1 MRVHTSIPWGKSVHK
16 THVVPSIVI
25 DAFVT
30 RRHYGLKRLHVFK
43 PCTINLSFCARPV
56 AVPYGPS
63 IGNDCHCCAERKM
76 IRSLM
81 LQASRRGVG
90 AANFPSWIHRK
101 YGDFV
106 VTRVRTDGG
115 HGTSLP
121 CVICRKA
128 LDRLSIQW
136 RAHVGAQWFRST
148 DQNVPPSRPTSKQRV
163 KLGFL

>member
-1 MRVHTSIPWGKSVHK
+1 LIRS
-16 THVVPSIVI
+16 
-25 DAFVT
+25 
-30 RRHYGLKRLHVFK
+30 L
-43 PCTINLSFCARPV
+43 CARPV

-76 IRSLM
+76 IRSLR

-90 AANFPSWIHRK
+90 AANFSSWIHRK
-101 YGDFV
+101 YGDFI
-106 VTRVRTDGG
+106 VTRVRMDGG

-136 RAHVGAQWFRST
+136 RAHIGTTWFRST
-148 DQNVPPSRPTSKQRV
+148 DEYVPVSRPTSKQRV